1 MADEKQ
7 FQRAKD
13 LLENFNRIDEQVQDK
28 LLLGVKSM
36 AFIFDATQN
45 IKDDENN
52 AVPLQAVS

>member
-52 AVPLQAVS
+52 VVPLQAVS